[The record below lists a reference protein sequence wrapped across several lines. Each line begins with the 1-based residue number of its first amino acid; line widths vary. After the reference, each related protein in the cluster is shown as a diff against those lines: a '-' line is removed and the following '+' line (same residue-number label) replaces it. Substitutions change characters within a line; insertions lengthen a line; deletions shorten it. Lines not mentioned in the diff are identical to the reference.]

1 MCRFCGE
8 GDAWIK
14 TVRTLS
20 GDVVRCCDPCYG
32 SLRKVLT
39 IVPGPVVLWGRCLS
53 CGEWKNPRDLVDVS
67 HGAAAKGVAPGGTC
81 TMCG

>member
-1 MCRFCGE
+1 
-8 GDAWIK
+8 
-14 TVRTLS
+14 
-20 GDVVRCCDPCYG
+20 
-32 SLRKVLT
+32 
-39 IVPGPVVLWGRCLS
+39 VPGPVVLWGRCLS